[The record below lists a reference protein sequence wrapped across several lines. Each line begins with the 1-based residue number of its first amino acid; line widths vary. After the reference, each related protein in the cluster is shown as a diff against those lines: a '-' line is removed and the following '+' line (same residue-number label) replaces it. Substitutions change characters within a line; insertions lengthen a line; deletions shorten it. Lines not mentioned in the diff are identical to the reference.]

1 MHERFGASADMAP
14 SDGSSSGC
22 GVPPQHDQSIARTAA
37 ILELLA
43 SLGPSSMACIVGAV
57 SAVRMVCNVSGAGAH
72 CERGGGVRPSK
83 PCALSSPT
91 PLPQATAA
99 ATGDPL
105 AAPKLLDGSNVQAG
119 HPAAAAALVAGAGTG
134 ASAQVT

>member
-1 MHERFGASADMAP
+1 MAP
-14 SDGSSSGC
+14 SDGSPLGC
-22 GVPPQHDQSIARTAA
+22 GVPPQHDPSIARAAA

-57 SAVRMVCNVSGAGAH
+57 SAARMIYNVSGTGAH

-105 AAPKLLDGSNVQAG
+105 VAGKAQAAPKLLDSSQVQAG
-119 HPAAAAALVAGAGTG
+119 HPAAAVALVAGAGTG
-134 ASAQVT
+134 TSAQVT